1 VRGVRHIGWS
11 FSGRHARR
19 RIGRRQWN
27 RLMALRTRR
36 CLHYGFGAIV
46 SAGCGCGRCGSC
58 SDTTTEPQ
66 ILQLVVEGAGP
77 QVRVLSPPQ
86 TGVLTSKRASDR
98 TGLCAR
104 MSLRAR
110 TVSTGAASGRRCR
123 VLRTLANLRGEPSRA
138 LPRQHQLVVWTQIG
152 YSVVNYVIGLLGG
165 EPTSAQVG
173 VGALQRQ
180 GL

>member
-1 VRGVRHIGWS
+1 VQVAGADVAGQ
-11 FSGRHARR
+11 ARM
-19 RIGRRQWN
+19 RQ
-27 RLMALRTRR
+27 A
-36 CLHYGFGAIV
+36 
-46 SAGCGCGRCGSC
+46 
-58 SDTTTEPQ
+58 EPQ

-77 QVRVLSPPQ
+77 QVRVLSQPGGDVFKIIKPPQ

-104 MSLRAR
+104 MSLRAL
-110 TVSTGAASGRRCR
+110 TVSTGAAPGRRCR